1 MTILTISVRVAKK
14 AVRNW
19 RVPAQNRRFFVTT
32 HPTQTLPS
40 LGAGD
45 SLWLHFGLGDATI
58 SKLHIRWPD
67 GTQQNFDR
75 VPANRRIT
83 LAYPL
88 TDADRTAQRAIL
100 YGPQRN
106 FWPWLL
112 GGIVV
117 GVLLFFAWK
126 RSRSPQPAPVE

>member
-1 MTILTISVRVAKK
+1 MQEVKNGS
-14 AVRNW
+14 
-19 RVPAQNRRFFVTT
+19 
-32 HPTQTLPS
+32 S

-67 GTQQNFDR
+67 GTEQRFNR

-88 TDADRTAQRAIL
+88 TDADRQAQREIL

-106 FWPWLL
+106 FLPWLL
-112 GGIVV
+112 GGVLIVGAV
-117 GVLLFFAWK
+117 LFFVWK
-126 RSRSPQPAPVE
+126 RFRSPRPAQVE